1 MGGEIL
7 VVPFEGQGHLFPCIE
22 LCNHFVA
29 RDFTAT
35 LIIPSRISSSSVR
48 TNPKI
53 EILEIDIGGQPAPPG
68 GDIMNFFEERNRE
81 MGLKIEELLAGRL
94 QKPVCAVID
103 TMLSSTR
110 AVFWKFGIETV
121 TFFTSGACSPAVDL
135 CAWKAGVKES
145 EIKPGETL
153 VLPGL
158 PDEMSLSFS
167 DFKRKPPPGFERG
180 PPPSGNRP
188 PELGEE
194 PKWMREVKGSIGL
207 MVNTCDELEG
217 QFLGY
222 LSKNLDLP
230 VWGVGPLMP
239 EDYWKQMARDGK
251 LRASRNSNYTEDEV
265 MEWLDCKPVGSVLY
279 VSFGSEVS
287 PTNEEFVQLAKA
299 LEESDQ
305 PFIWVLNP
313 NVVVHGPPPPRLMI
327 LGHPSTGGFL
337 SHCGWNSTVEA
348 IGRGVPI
355 LAWPIRGDQ
364 FSDAK
369 LVVSLLKTGYMVSD
383 DLSETVEKEQIAMGI
398 ELLMVDQEMKKRA
411 QVIAADFGNAFPP
424 SSVAALN
431 AFRNFLNGRQ
441 IDHHLPT
448 AASSSVPS
456 NPSFKLMMCSSGSEK
471 DGVVSRRSILV
482 SGSCVISSSA
492 ILLGFSGN
500 GFAVIKQGLLAGR
513 VPGLSEPDA
522 QGWRTYR
529 RPDEKSGGHG
539 VGWSPIIPYTF
550 SVPSGWEEVPV
561 SIADLGDLG
570 DEATIEKIGKPERV
584 IAAFG
589 PEVIGE
595 NVEGKVLSTDVV
607 EHEGRTYYQFELE
620 PPHIFITAT
629 AAGNRLY
636 LFSVTANG
644 LQWKKNYK
652 DLKRI
657 ANSFRV
663 V

>member
-1 MGGEIL
+1 MVGEIL

-35 LIIPSRISSSSVR
+35 LIIPSRISSSIATSVR

-53 EILEIDIGGQPAPPG
+53 EIVEIDIGGQPAPPG
-68 GDIMNFFEERNRE
+68 GDIMTFFEERNRE

-239 EDYWKQMARDGK
+239 DDYWKQSGTMARDGK
-251 LRASRNSNYTEDEV
+251 LRASRKSNYTEDEV
-265 MEWLDCKPVGSVLY
+265 IEWLDCKPVGSVLY

-313 NVVVHGPPPPRLMI
+313 NVVVHGPPPPPSAGATDEVYFPYELVTKVGKRGLIIKGWAPQLMI

-411 QVIAADFGNAFPP
+411 QVIAADFGKAFPP

-431 AFRNFLNGRQ
+431 AFRNFM
-441 IDHHLPT
+441 
-448 AASSSVPS
+448 SS
-456 NPSFKLMMCSSGSEK
+456 
-471 DGVVSRRSILV
+471 
-482 SGSCVISSSA
+482 
-492 ILLGFSGN
+492 
-500 GFAVIKQGLLAGR
+500 
-513 VPGLSEPDA
+513 
-522 QGWRTYR
+522 
-529 RPDEKSGGHG
+529 
-539 VGWSPIIPYTF
+539 
-550 SVPSGWEEVPV
+550 
-561 SIADLGDLG
+561 
-570 DEATIEKIGKPERV
+570 
-584 IAAFG
+584 
-589 PEVIGE
+589 
-595 NVEGKVLSTDVV
+595 
-607 EHEGRTYYQFELE
+607 
-620 PPHIFITAT
+620 
-629 AAGNRLY
+629 
-636 LFSVTANG
+636 
-644 LQWKKNYK
+644 
-652 DLKRI
+652 
-657 ANSFRV
+657 
-663 V
+663 